1 MEPLDRWRATPV
13 LMAAV
18 IVSVLLV
25 AACSTAGGG
34 TADGVRTVV
43 VLTADQAT
51 EIVVPAGFASATT
64 SIPNP
69 DPSEPPASDSATS
82 TSDAVPSE
90 TGSSSYEATAS
101 ETSTTEGDEAD
112 ADGTSDGEAAGQED
126 RQVPATMTTVV
137 EVVKETIPLAE
148 QERVHPG
155 VRLMSALD
163 EFNACLAEEGHEWI
177 GFPDAAQGPEA
188 LVNQPAYLEA
198 LQLCNSRTGIS
209 DAYQD
214 YETSRSGLSPE
225 EIRQENEDFI
235 ALVDC
240 LRRLGW
246 SVSDLRPDEDGLL
259 NPGDEFTGPDGG
271 IVTDDIRD
279 CASEIS
285 LAAETEE

>member
-1 MEPLDRWRATPV
+1 MNPFVRWRTAPV
-13 LMAAV
+13 LAMAIAAPGL
-18 IVSVLLV
+18 SA
-25 AACSTAGGG
+25 AACSATGDTATGS
-34 TADGVRTVV
+34 VRTVV
-43 VLTADQAT
+43 VLTADQAA

-69 DPSEPPASDSATS
+69 SVTTVPATDTS
-82 TSDAVPSE
+82 SSDAVPSE
-90 TGSSSYEATAS
+90 TGSSSSEPSAS
-101 ETSTTEGDEAD
+101 GTSQEGTDEAD
-112 ADGTSDGEAAGQED
+112 AVESSDGESD
-126 RQVPATMTTVV
+126 PQVPATTVVVATTVV
-137 EVVKETIPLAE
+137 EVVKETVPLAE
-148 QERVHPG
+148 EDRVHPG

-214 YETSRSGLSPE
+214 YQTSRSGLSPE

-235 ALVDC
+235 DLVDC

-259 NPGDEFTGPDGG
+259 NPGDEFAGPDGG

-279 CASEIS
+279 CASEIA